1 MDKRLQECLDNTQ
14 FDYMAPF
21 LWLHGESEELYIS
34 ELHRIYESGIRSV
47 CLESRTHE
55 DFCREGWWKDVRRIL
70 DECKKLGMKLWILDD
85 KHFPSGYA
93 NGIFVEKYK
102 DLQPFGI
109 TEYHA
114 DVPGPVESGAV
125 LAEHWV
131 KPGEELLAVLACR
144 HVPDSPL
151 FTGEV
156 LDITSGLSDG
166 MVYFDLPEGLW
177 RIAFLVKTRAGIAPY
192 ARCYSDKLNPE
203 ATRLYIEEVFESHY
217 AHFKEDFGDT
227 FLGFFADEPCFHN
240 NTAISGDVDLG
251 QPFLHLP
258 WHQNVAEKLREAY
271 GDGFYTKLPG
281 LWFDF
286 DNGLSQQIRLKYMDI
301 VSRAFEEYYSRPVG
315 QWCREHGVMFIG
327 HIIEDN
333 HRHAGTGYGPGHY
346 FRAIG
351 PMDMAGIDVVL
362 HQIMPGLTECSNA
375 GYVSYK
381 HMLYNF
387 ANYYLA
393 KLASSLAHFDP
404 AKKGRAMCEIF
415 GAYGWGEGTK
425 MMKYLADHMLVRGI
439 NYFVPHA
446 FSPKPDDPDCPPNFY
461 DSGKNPQYPY
471 FKDIMDYMNRCCH
484 LLSDGEA
491 EISCALLYD
500 AEAHWMQTDFT
511 PLEDCAKA
519 LYDHQIDYDIVPQD
533 VLMELK
539 GKYSLLIVPW
549 PGCLMPHLEEKLQAS
564 GLRFVYAAKKGTDT
578 GGRPSVSVEDL
589 PAYFAQLGKRDV
601 VCDREVPALKYRH
614 YKRGGAHIYM
624 FVSEDI
630 HQPISVN
637 VTLSAFAGGTY
648 TEYDPMHNVAV
659 KKTAEKEVPIVL
671 EPYHSVMLFFGSFA
685 GKAQEAKEIA
695 VTEEIP
701 LAPVF
706 DIFVKKPEEEEYSF
720 YKTTDTLFN
729 ITASDALP
737 RFSGNMQYKAS
748 FRLEEAGAFLL
759 NLGRVGE
766 TALVEVNGIP
776 VGKAILPPY
785 EFDISG
791 AVRPGENTLCV
802 TVSNTN
808 VFRVRDEFSKYL
820 LIEPSGLLGPLTLK
834 KYRKQEE

>member
-1 MDKRLQECLDNTQ
+1 
-14 FDYMAPF
+14 
-21 LWLHGESEELYIS
+21 
-34 ELHRIYESGIRSV
+34 
-47 CLESRTHE
+47 
-55 DFCREGWWKDVRRIL
+55 
-70 DECKKLGMKLWILDD
+70 
-85 KHFPSGYA
+85 
-93 NGIFVEKYK
+93 
-102 DLQPFGI
+102 
-109 TEYHA
+109 
-114 DVPGPVESGAV
+114 
-125 LAEHWV
+125 
-131 KPGEELLAVLACR
+131 
-144 HVPDSPL
+144 
-151 FTGEV
+151 
-156 LDITSGLSDG
+156 
-166 MVYFDLPEGLW
+166 
-177 RIAFLVKTRAGIAPY
+177 
-192 ARCYSDKLNPE
+192 
-203 ATRLYIEEVFESHY
+203 
-217 AHFKEDFGDT
+217 
-227 FLGFFADEPCFHN
+227 
-240 NTAISGDVDLG
+240 
-251 QPFLHLP
+251 
-258 WHQNVAEKLREAY
+258 
-271 GDGFYTKLPG
+271 
-281 LWFDF
+281 
-286 DNGLSQQIRLKYMDI
+286 
-301 VSRAFEEYYSRPVG
+301 
-315 QWCREHGVMFIG
+315 
-327 HIIEDN
+327 
-333 HRHAGTGYGPGHY
+333 
-346 FRAIG
+346 
-351 PMDMAGIDVVL
+351 
-362 HQIMPGLTECSNA
+362 
-375 GYVSYK
+375 
-381 HMLYNF
+381 
-387 ANYYLA
+387 
-393 KLASSLAHFDP
+393 
-404 AKKGRAMCEIF
+404 
-415 GAYGWGEGTK
+415 

-578 GGRPSVSVEDL
+578 GGHPSVSVEDL

-601 VCDREVPALKYRH
+601 ICDREVPALKYRH

-648 TEYDPMHNVAV
+648 TEYDPTHNVAV

-706 DIFVKKPEEEEYSF
+706 DIFVKKPEEEEYSL

-729 ITASDALP
+729 ITAPDALP

-748 FRLEEAGAFLL
+748 FHLEEAGTFLL

-766 TALVEVNGIP
+766 TAVVEVNGIP